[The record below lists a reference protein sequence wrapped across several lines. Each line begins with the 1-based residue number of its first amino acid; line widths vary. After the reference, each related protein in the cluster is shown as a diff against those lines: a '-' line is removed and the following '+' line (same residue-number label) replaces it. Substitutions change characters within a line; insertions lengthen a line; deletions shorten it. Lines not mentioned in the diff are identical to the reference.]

1 MSNNKNKKLKK
12 PNVQMNEKEKESIQE
27 FKDAKN
33 SWKEKMAKVSKNPV
47 MAVIIDL
54 LKLFALLFIIELM
67 VVIVPTTVNMIGELI
82 GVGTSD
88 ATSTSNYM
96 VLWQGYNTFAILC
109 EFYIMINIIKPI
121 WNSLSVV
128 KKHKEKKQ
136 HKKEKQ

>member
-1 MSNNKNKKLKK
+1 MSNNKSKKLKK
-12 PNVQMNEKEKESIQE
+12 PNVHMTEKEKESIQE
-27 FKDAKN
+27 FTDAKN
-33 SWKEKMAKVSKNPV
+33 SWKDKLSTVSKNPV

-54 LKLFALLFIIELM
+54 LKLFAILFIIEIM
-67 VVIVPTTVNMIGELI
+67 VIIVPTTINIIGELI

-109 EFYIMINIIKPI
+109 EFCIMIKILKPI
-121 WNSLSVV
+121 WNSISLV

-136 HKKEKQ
+136 TEA

>member
-47 MAVIIDL
+47 MDVIIDL
-54 LKLFALLFIIELM
+54 LKLFALLFVVELM
-67 VVIVPTTVNMIGELI
+67 VIIVPTTVNIIGELI

-109 EFYIMINIIKPI
+109 EFCIMINIIKPI

-136 HKKEKQ
+136 HKEA

>member
-1 MSNNKNKKLKK
+1 MSNNKSKKLKK
-12 PNVQMNEKEKESIQE
+12 PNVNMTEKEKESIQE
-27 FKDAKN
+27 FTDAKN
-33 SWKEKMAKVSKNPV
+33 SWKDKMSTVSKNPV

-54 LKLFALLFIIELM
+54 IKLFAILFIIEIM
-67 VVIVPTTVNMIGELI
+67 VIIVPTTINIIGELI

-109 EFYIMINIIKPI
+109 EFCIMIKILKPI
-121 WNSLSVV
+121 WNSISLV

-136 HKKEKQ
+136 TEA

>member
-54 LKLFALLFIIELM
+54 LKLFALLFVVELM
-67 VVIVPTTVNMIGELI
+67 VIIVPTTVNIIGELI

-88 ATSTSNYM
+88 ATST
-96 VLWQGYNTFAILC
+96 
-109 EFYIMINIIKPI
+109 
-121 WNSLSVV
+121 
-128 KKHKEKKQ
+128 
-136 HKKEKQ
+136 

>member
-1 MSNNKNKKLKK
+1 MSNNKSKKLKK
-12 PNVQMNEKEKESIQE
+12 PNVQMTEKEKESIEE

-33 SWKEKMAKVSKNPV
+33 SWKDKMSTVSKNPV
-47 MAVIIDL
+47 MTAIIDL
-54 LKLFALLFIIELM
+54 IKLFAILFVIEIM
-67 VVIVPTTVNMIGELI
+67 VIIVPTTINIIGELI

-109 EFYIMINIIKPI
+109 EFCIMLKVLKPI
-121 WNSLSVV
+121 WNSISLV

-136 HKKEKQ
+136 TEA